1 MLRYKVN
8 RYEVCAGFPNSYGT
22 YKAYKGAINFGAALI
37 CYQQSDPTK
46 PILTGIATRKDL
58 SPSKDSPG
66 VYTDIFKIK
75 KSIQER
81 LGILVKKVYVVVNL
95 FIIL

>member
-1 MLRYKVN
+1 M
-8 RYEVCAGFPNSYGT
+8 
-22 YKAYKGAINFGAALI
+22 I

-66 VYTDIFKIK
+66 VYTDVFKIK
-75 KSIQER
+75 NSIQKR
-81 LGILVKKVYVVVNL
+81 LGIVYQTINFLIMFKKIGQAGRNVQVNV
-95 FIIL
+95 FKRSEEFV